1 MLLAGQAMESKG
13 QDKLRAIN
21 GRTTGKN
28 KVTKRSTEVDR
39 ATLKNKQTNKV
50 KPLYT
55 RSYLSLL
62 ERLLK

>member
-39 ATLKNKQTNKV
+39 ATLKKKNKQGQT
-50 KPLYT
+50 PLHKKLFKST
-55 RSYLSLL
+55 
-62 ERLLK
+62 